1 MARKPITGQLPFHL
15 KGLSVL
21 HSENITMITDD
32 IDTYQHD
39 YATSLLAGAFKWVQV
54 SREDWDA
61 LVILAVAV
69 GAVGARV

>member
-1 MARKPITGQLPFHL
+1 MRSH
-15 KGLSVL
+15 
-21 HSENITMITDD
+21 D

-61 LVILAVAV
+61 LVILAVAMV
-69 GAVGARV
+69 AVGARV